1 MADAGG
7 KDVVASTQADGQA
20 NSDAWHLYA
29 RYDLAILAIQLSFV
43 VPDLARWNL
52 GALSR
57 EHAIVGT
64 CL

>member
-7 KDVVASTQADGQA
+7 KDVVASPQADGQA
-20 NSDAWHLYA
+20 SSDAWHLYT
-29 RYDLAILAIQLSFV
+29 RYDLVILAIQLPLV